1 MMPSLTMRTAWELTT
16 IVLRLWLFGL
26 IVVSIGIGVGLHLP
40 PPARVSTCFQA
51 TRHGAPCLI
60 PWRW

>member
-1 MMPSLTMRTAWELTT
+1 MRTAWELTT

-26 IVVSIGIGVGLHLP
+26 IVVSIVSLSDFIFRRPHGLGLLSDSP
-40 PPARVSTCFQA
+40 WDLY
-51 TRHGAPCLI
+51 G